1 MTMISPLQNIHSKG
15 SFGNFENK
23 TENELLK
30 ISELKNL
37 LIVQIVQ
44 YKNSSIKINDIKL
57 SNLQFVNEAQK
68 VVANE
73 NLRILWNSPN
83 YWLVVSKK
91 KELFSEI
98 LKNFNDSDFAVT
110 DLSHSKAI
118 IEIEGPNVKEVLKKG
133 CPFNFN
139 IFSKNMCINSSYNG
153 ISFLVDMVEDD
164 PEKARIF
171 SLRSFGESMY
181 HSITDASLESVSYTH
196 LTLPTTPY
204 V

>member
-1 MTMISPLQNIHSKG
+1 MTMISPLQNIHSEG
-15 SFGNFENK
+15 SYGNFENK

-57 SNLQFVNEAQK
+57 NNLQFVNEAQK

-83 YWLVVSKK
+83 NWLVISKK

-98 LKNFNDSDFAVT
+98 LKNFNDNDFAVT

-181 HSITDASLESVSYTH
+181 HSITDASLEYG
-196 LTLPTTPY
+196 Y
-204 V
+204 KCI

>member
-1 MTMISPLQNIHSKG
+1 MTMISPLQNIHSEG
-15 SFGNFENK
+15 SYGNFENK

-57 SNLQFVNEAQK
+57 NNLQFVNEAQK

-73 NLRILWNSPN
+73 NLRILWNSPKN
-83 YWLVVSKK
+83 WLVVSNK

-181 HSITDASLESVSYTH
+181 HSITDASLEYG
-196 LTLPTTPY
+196 Y
-204 V
+204 KCI